1 MLSCLVPSST
11 SRFGQEDNIINQ
23 SMPSSP
29 AFTMQFPSL
38 TSTLHHHHQ
47 QSKSSN
53 GSTTVD
59 DENSSGVPASS
70 SPTPQQTDFMVTCPQ
85 CHMRLGGFE
94 SLRDHIASEHPH
106 DKLNIEPSYP
116 SPPVDHNDNDQGSRR
131 TNPSNMGDGGENINT
146 STNVDSDDNESNQ
159 SSSESKIFN
168 NNNNNSQEK
177 NNNSINTIPSHNS
190 SAPNTPP
197 PTNQQH
203 IGNSSSNN
211 NGLNSSSN
219 SLIGD
224 LSTSPFAAHL
234 PHNIH
239 PAAAAQFMAA
249 LAMQQQ
255 QNAGNTSPTSHLLGF
270 NGHPQHHHH
279 HLNPH
284 VLSSS
289 QQHST
294 SSGNQHHSY
303 DTMDTIRSTSSP
315 GSCGGSDNN
324 SAASSISPPY
334 QCMHCTALFQTR
346 HELEKHELLHSPNAQ
361 SPQSLNGVNQSCKI
375 CHKAF
380 ANVYRLQ
387 RHMISHDESALL
399 RKFKCNQCDKA
410 FKFKHHLKEHVRIH
424 SGEKPFGCDNCGKRF
439 SHSGSFSSHMT
450 SKKCIS
456 MGLKLNNSRNL
467 LLKSLDKNIS
477 SSANTSPTSSMKLG
491 SSPNGKTDA
500 QSMVQNLTNTMNY
513 FAGDNNS
520 SAGQAPNPFYS
531 NLLPKYGDYNSAM
544 NAALLASFPNP
555 FYSMALDP
563 RIHPY
568 SIQRLLELTA
578 AGQQQQQHMSSS
590 PPPPL
595 HHQEPEVTTVEDE
608 DDSKDLKI
616 ASNVDDEDEDVTSE
630 TLELNDEDNQ
640 DEPKLVMD
648 LEAENQKDT
657 ELNTPASELNI
668 IEPAPQ
674 VESDEKE
681 NQIPLQNV
689 SQSMD
694 DSKSPIKEE
703 KLQSETSS
711 SKEEEQKPESPL
723 NAVTESVSQHHIK
736 QEALDESEEPLE
748 IAEKSSDDLP
758 DSINAASAELRCSRC
773 DKKFNHPT
781 ELVQHEK
788 VLCGFIKQE
797 LEQQYHQQQQQLLE
811 QSANSSSFMTTSD
824 VEDERDDEHDRDSIS
839 RNDCSSGGESNAERK
854 VRVRTAITEEQQQ
867 HLKQHYAI
875 NSRPSREEFRMIAS
889 RLQLDARV
897 VQVWFQN
904 NRSRERKL
912 QYNNNNKLTFP
923 MQMPSSGNNAGPA
936 PAITPQNF
944 ENSPQECLNKP
955 TAGSEELPLD
965 LSVKPQKSTPGL
977 GQQQHSPMY
986 GIAPLQS
993 AVNNS
998 IAGDLQEAINLSRK
1012 MSPPTSSLSPTSAA
1026 SVPAVFKQQAQAQ
1039 AAAAAAALYF
1049 AAPPSQA
1056 SGVPS
1061 MPHNMRQT
1069 PSPIEAPLGLGGSGP
1084 QQTSTPRGAAAFPS
1098 FSQLPPYMMPAAM
1111 AAAQRTLMPM
1121 EALFQMTPGSAE
1133 YARQQHS
1140 IMNSIKM
1147 GASGLDFRG
1156 NSLSPGS
1163 EKRSW
1168 RDDDSRISHED
1179 DYAHAQAQAA
1189 AALLPPKPKRAK
1201 AETHGHAGDP
1211 DLPFICDQCDKAFA
1225 KQSSL
1230 ARHKY
1235 EHSGQRPY
1243 QCMDCPKAFKHKH
1256 HLTEHKRLHSGEKPF
1271 QCSKCLK
1278 RFSHS
1283 GSYSQ
1288 HMNHRYSYCK
1298 PYRE

>member
-47 QSKSSN
+47 SKSSN
-53 GSTTVD
+53 ASTTVD
-59 DENSSGVPASS
+59 DENSNGVAASS
-70 SPTPQQTDFMVTCPQ
+70 LGATSPTPQQTDFMVTCPQ
-85 CHMRLGGFE
+85 CHMRLNGFE
-94 SLRDHIASEHPH
+94 SLRDHIASQHPH

-116 SPPVDHNDNDQGSRR
+116 SPPADRDMVNHQTSNTENAQNENT
-131 TNPSNMGDGGENINT
+131 TNTAMDSGD
-146 STNVDSDDNESNQ
+146 ESNQ
-159 SSSESKIFN
+159 SSSESKMMFN

-177 NNNSINTIPSHNS
+177 NNNSINHHNDTPSHS

-197 PTNQQH
+197 PSVVGQQH
-203 IGNSSSNN
+203 HNSN
-211 NGLNSSSN
+211 NGL
-219 SLIGD
+219 GD
-224 LSTSPFAAHL
+224 LNTSPFASHL
-234 PHNIH
+234 PHNLH

-255 QNAGNTSPTSHLLGF
+255 HQQQHSGNTSPTSHLLGGF
-270 NGHPQHHHH
+270 NGHHQHTMAPQ
-279 HLNPH
+279 
-284 VLSSS
+284 
-289 QQHST
+289 QQHS
-294 SSGNQHHSY
+294 SY
-303 DTMDTIRSTSSP
+303 DNTTMDTMRSTSSP

-346 HELEKHELLHSPNAQ
+346 HELEKHEVMHSPNAQ

-456 MGLKLNNSRNL
+456 MGLKLNNSGRNQ
-467 LLKSLDKNIS
+467 LK
-477 SSANTSPTSSMKLG
+477 SANTSPNSLKHT
-491 SSPNGKTDA
+491 SPNGKNDTA
-500 QSMVQNLTNTMNY
+500 AANNLVNNLTNPMNY
-513 FAGDNNS
+513 FAGDAN
-520 SAGQAPNPFYS
+520 AGANTPPNPFYS

-578 AGQQQQQHMSSS
+578 AGQQQQQHPQESEQEQQQQSQNTLT
-590 PPPPL
+590 PPPPT
-595 HHQEPEVTTVEDE
+595 HHQYTTPNE
-608 DDSKDLKI
+608 DDEEEDNSKDLKI
-616 ASNVDDEDEDVTSE
+616 SNSSSNADEEEDINSE
-630 TLELNDEDNQ
+630 TLELNEEE
-640 DEPKLVMD
+640 EPKLVMD
-648 LEAENQKDT
+648 LEAGDVDN
-657 ELNTPASELNI
+657 
-668 IEPAPQ
+668 
-674 VESDEKE
+674 KE
-681 NQIPLQNV
+681 AEQH
-689 SQSMD
+689 
-694 DSKSPIKEE
+694 
-703 KLQSETSS
+703 TTH
-711 SKEEEQKPESPL
+711 EEEEVAENETKESQQESQKSHANETAQ
-723 NAVTESVSQHHIK
+723 NADLSAIK
-736 QEALDESEEPLE
+736 QEQTESRDAIDSPVNINTQIKQEKLDESEEQLE
-748 IAEKSSDDLP
+748 EINNKSVEEEP
-758 DSINAASAELRCSRC
+758 AAIVGEENPSEDTDNTSAAPAAAELRCSRC

-797 LEQQYHQQQQQLLE
+797 LEQQYQQQQQQHLLE
-811 QSANSSSFMTTSD
+811 QSHNSSSFMAASD
-824 VEDERDDEHDRDSIS
+824 VEDDQDERDSIS

-904 NRSRERKL
+904 NRSRERKM
-912 QYNNNNKLTFP
+912 QYNNNNNTSTIKSAFP
-923 MQMPSSGNNAGPA
+923 LPSLPPMPTGQTQSFEEATLSKPVGN
-936 PAITPQNF
+936 
-944 ENSPQECLNKP
+944 SD
-955 TAGSEELPLD
+955 ELPLD
-965 LSVKPQKSTPGL
+965 LSVKPQRNSGN
-977 GQQQHSPMY
+977 GQQQHSPLY
-986 GIAPLQS
+986 GVAPLQN
-993 AVNNS
+993 ANVT
-998 IAGDLQEAINLSRK
+998 GDLAEAINLSRK
-1012 MSPPTSSLSPTSAA
+1012 MSPPTSLSPNSAA
-1026 SVPAVFKQQAQAQ
+1026 SVPAVFKQQAQ

-1049 AAPPSQA
+1049 AAPSQA
-1056 SGVPS
+1056 NGAPNL
-1061 MPHNMRQT
+1061 PHNMRQT
-1069 PSPIEAPLGLGGSGP
+1069 PSPIEAPLLGGP

-1111 AAAQRTLMPM
+1111 AAAQRSLMPM
-1121 EALFQMTPGSAE
+1121 EALFQMTPGSAD
-1133 YARQQHS
+1133 YARQHS
-1140 IMNSIKM
+1140 LMNSIKM
-1147 GASGLDFRG
+1147 GPTLDFRG

-1168 RDDDSRISHED
+1168 RDDESRISHED
-1179 DYAHAQAQAA
+1179 EYAHAQAQAA

>member
-38 TSTLHHHHQ
+38 ASTLHHHQ
-47 QSKSSN
+47 PKS
-53 GSTTVD
+53 GSSATHD
-59 DENSSGVPASS
+59 DENSTGMPASS
-70 SPTPQQTDFMVTCPQ
+70 MGASSPQPQQTDFMVSCPQ
-85 CHMRLGGFE
+85 CHVRLSGFE
-94 SLRDHIASEHPH
+94 PLRNHIASEHPH
-106 DKLNIEPSYP
+106 DKLNIEPSFP
-116 SPPVDHNDNDQGSRR
+116 SPQQQQQLQQSIHHNS
-131 TNPSNMGDGGENINT
+131 
-146 STNVDSDDNESNQ
+146 STNLEESDDNESNI
-159 SSSESKIFN
+159 STGENKSYIN

-177 NNNSINTIPSHNS
+177 NNNSIMPQT
-190 SAPNTPP
+190 SAPNS
-197 PTNQQH
+197 PTH
-203 IGNSSSNN
+203 
-211 NGLNSSSN
+211 SSN
-219 SLIGD
+219 SSQPTTASIQNNNNHHTTD
-224 LSTSPFAAHL
+224 LSTATATPFATAAAAAGHL
-234 PHNIH
+234 PHNLH

-255 QNAGNTSPTSHLLGF
+255 HQQQQQQQHNNGETSPTAHLLAFNGHHSNSHLL
-270 NGHPQHHHH
+270 QHHHH
-279 HLNPH
+279 
-284 VLSSS
+284 
-289 QQHST
+289 QQ
-294 SSGNQHHSY
+294 QQQQQQQIPHHSFAHNEM
-303 DTMDTIRSTSSP
+303 DTMRSTSSP

-324 SAASSISPPY
+324 SAASSISAPY
-334 QCMHCTALFQTR
+334 QCLHCTALFQNR
-346 HELEKHELLHSPNAQ
+346 LELEKHELMHSPNAQ
-361 SPQSLNGVNQSCKI
+361 SPQSQQNGVNQSCKI

-456 MGLKLNNSRNL
+456 MGLKLNNNRSL
-467 LLKSLDKNIS
+467 MKSLEKNS
-477 SSANTSPTSSMKLG
+477 GLTSPPSLKR
-491 SSPNGKTDA
+491 SSPISKSTDA
-500 QSMVQNLTNTMNY
+500 SAPTNGLTNPMNY
-513 FAGDNNS
+513 FAGDANANTN
-520 SAGQAPNPFYS
+520 NPFYT
-531 NLLPKYGDYNSAM
+531 NLLPKYGDYTAM

-578 AGQQQQQHMSSS
+578 AGQQQQ
-590 PPPPL
+590 
-595 HHQEPEVTTVEDE
+595 HHQQQPQEPETNTPPPSHNEAEEEADKDLHITNGGDVED
-608 DDSKDLKI
+608 
-616 ASNVDDEDEDVTSE
+616 DESSE
-630 TLELNDEDNQ
+630 ALELNEEDNH

-648 LEAENQKDT
+648 LDDSENKEEELNTSNTTTRTQEQQQQEPEIVQEDSKVCEEELPKVFTSSPIKQEQITRESPAPQEAENLKEQ
-657 ELNTPASELNI
+657 
-668 IEPAPQ
+668 PQ
-674 VESDEKE
+674 
-681 NQIPLQNV
+681 P
-689 SQSMD
+689 
-694 DSKSPIKEE
+694 
-703 KLQSETSS
+703 
-711 SKEEEQKPESPL
+711 EEEDTPKTLSL
-723 NAVTESVSQHHIK
+723 IK
-736 QEALDESEEPLE
+736 QEKPEEPE
-748 IAEKSSDDLP
+748 DPEGTQEDNSSNLTQE
-758 DSINAASAELRCSRC
+758 SSSHLRCSRC
-773 DKKFNHPT
+773 DKQFNHPL

-788 VLCGFIKQE
+788 VLCGLIKQE
-797 LEQQYHQQQQQLLE
+797 LEQQFQQQQQQLLE
-811 QSANSSSFMTTSD
+811 QSNNSNSFINASD
-824 VEDERDDEHDRDSIS
+824 VEDEQDERDSIS

-867 HLKQHYAI
+867 QLKQHYTV

-912 QYNNNNKLTFP
+912 QYNSNKMTFP
-923 MQMPSSGNNAGPA
+923 MQIPVA
-936 PAITPQNF
+936 PLQAVPQ
-944 ENSPQECLNKP
+944 CLDASLEAVNK
-955 TAGSEELPLD
+955 TNIADDLPLD
-965 LSVKPQKSTPGL
+965 LSVKPQKAGSGQQ
-977 GQQQHSPMY
+977 QQQHSPLY
-986 GIAPLQS
+986 GIAPLQNAS
-993 AVNNS
+993 ANA
-998 IAGDLQEAINLSRK
+998 AGDMQEAMNLSRK
-1012 MSPPTSSLSPTSAA
+1012 MTPPTMSPSSAA
-1026 SVPAVFKQQAQAQ
+1026 SVPAAFKQQ

-1049 AAPPSQA
+1049 AAPSQA
-1056 SGVPS
+1056 NGAPNL
-1061 MPHNMRQT
+1061 PHNIRQT
-1069 PSPIEAPLGLGGSGP
+1069 PSPIEAPLMGP

-1111 AAAQRTLMPM
+1111 AAAQRSLMPM
-1121 EALFQMTPGSAE
+1121 EALFQMTPGSAD
-1133 YARQQHS
+1133 YARQHPL
-1140 IMNSIKM
+1140 MNSIKLGGPAM
-1147 GASGLDFRG
+1147 DFRG

-1179 DYAHAQAQAA
+1179 DFVAQQQQAA
-1189 AALLPPKPKRAK
+1189 AAALMPPKPKRAK